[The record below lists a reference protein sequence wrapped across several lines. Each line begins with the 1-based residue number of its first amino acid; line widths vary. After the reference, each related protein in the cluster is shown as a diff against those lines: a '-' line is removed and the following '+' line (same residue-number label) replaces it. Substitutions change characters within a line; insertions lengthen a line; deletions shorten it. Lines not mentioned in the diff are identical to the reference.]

1 MGIDCYGVP
10 IGTDKFITSE
20 LMASAEEIKDDA
32 SKATDL
38 LSCNRQALWSALRLS
53 IVQRFQ
59 YICQHVSPSLCE
71 PVAVWLDT
79 QLWSVLEAATGITIP
94 RSYRGGEGDLVVN
107 VPVEGLGGKS
117 FQEWVIRLPIK
128 LHGWGLRS
136 LEETCGPAYLA
147 TLETSIPR
155 MGVISPIMMETW
167 GGDECWGKGAAKETR
182 WSAVLNS
189 GCREG
194 LEMTIAWER
203 LTQEAR
209 QAYSWLD
216 KEVDQVFT
224 VPVAGLGEGSV
235 TGVTRGKIVSSR
247 EKTCALLLA
256 KALEDHRP
264 KHDRAAWAW
273 RQRDKISSA

>member
-1 MGIDCYGVP
+1 MIPDVEKFARAILERCHLQLQWSKSHIYSWDGRLPVGTPEGVKLAGKEVEGSFEVGIDCYGVP

-71 PVAVWLDT
+71 PVAAWLDT

-136 LEETCGPAYLA
+136 LEELTWPLWR
-147 TLETSIPR
+147 LP
-155 MGVISPIMMETW
+155 SPVW
-167 GGDECWGKGAAKETR
+167 
-182 WSAVLNS
+182 V
-189 GCREG
+189 
-194 LEMTIAWER
+194 
-203 LTQEAR
+203 
-209 QAYSWLD
+209 
-216 KEVDQVFT
+216 
-224 VPVAGLGEGSV
+224 
-235 TGVTRGKIVSSR
+235 
-247 EKTCALLLA
+247 
-256 KALEDHRP
+256 
-264 KHDRAAWAW
+264 
-273 RQRDKISSA
+273 